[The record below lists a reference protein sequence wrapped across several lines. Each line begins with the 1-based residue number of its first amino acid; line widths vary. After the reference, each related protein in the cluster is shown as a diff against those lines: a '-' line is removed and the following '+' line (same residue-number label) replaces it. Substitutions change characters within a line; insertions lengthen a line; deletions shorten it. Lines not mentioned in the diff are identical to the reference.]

1 MPFLPTRHPK
11 VTRAG
16 VPKRDARGLQ
26 IGSPEHDLRRL
37 LRLAGFP
44 DPADVEPVPCTSSG
58 GRDVPWHAFIRRRE
72 KGQGKPA
79 ADGAGYGFRIEFAEA
94 VQGSVAVEC
103 GGGILGW
110 EDLKRMK
117 LTI

>member
-1 MPFLPTRHPK
+1 MPKLDSNGR
-11 VTRAG
+11 
-16 VPKRDARGLQ
+16 Q

-110 EDLKRMK
+110 GDFIR
-117 LTI
+117 